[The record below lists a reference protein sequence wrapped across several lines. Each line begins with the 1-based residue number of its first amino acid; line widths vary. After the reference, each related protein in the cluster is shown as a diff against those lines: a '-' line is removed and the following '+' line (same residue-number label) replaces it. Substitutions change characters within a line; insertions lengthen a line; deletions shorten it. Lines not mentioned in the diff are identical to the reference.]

1 MSNEPQTKPDIEYSV
16 LRNSLDLIAI
26 KYDVSSIISLVF
38 PLIVLSIINFLL
50 VLYIAVLVSELK
62 QLPSTNQAVQ
72 MEPLG

>member
-1 MSNEPQTKPDIEYSV
+1 MSSEQQTKPDVEYSV

-50 VLYIAVLVSELK
+50 VLYIAVSVSEIK
-62 QLPSTNQAVQ
+62 QPPSTNQAVQ
-72 MEPLG
+72 MEAY

>member
-1 MSNEPQTKPDIEYSV
+1 MSSEQQTKPDIKNSL

-38 PLIVLSIINFLL
+38 PLILLSFINFLL
-50 VLYIAVLVSELK
+50 VLYIAVSVSELK

>member
-1 MSNEPQTKPDIEYSV
+1 MSSEQQTKPDVEYSV